1 LRIVTHAPKQH
12 PEGQPGID
20 ELRFLVVEDH
30 GFQRWALAN
39 LLCDMGAKQVFSA
52 PDGQSALD
60 IIENADEAIDIIV
73 SDLDMPGMDGI
84 EFIRHVGSRKMP
96 GSIILASAL
105 DRSLIASVE
114 AMAKEYGVPLLA
126 ALQKPVTPKKIEWAI
141 RRYDGRACRHAA
153 PSRESHGFT
162 AEEIREGIERDQF
175 EPFFQAKVR
184 MSDATVAG
192 AEALARWKHPTKGLL
207 LAGAFMDSIHG
218 AELNERFA
226 TLMLRKAA
234 RACRTWTAVGR
245 PGTVSVNL
253 SLDALQDLAL
263 ADRLMA
269 CMAEHELQPKQMIL
283 EVTESA
289 AATPQSLENLS
300 RLRMKGFGLSI
311 DDYGTGYSSMEQLT
325 RIPFTELKIDRSFVT
340 HAGRQESA
348 KVILSSSLELARRL
362 KIKAVAEGVETQAD
376 WDLLVEL
383 GCDIAQ
389 GYYIAKPMAAEA
401 YLEWFRGWPRNER
414 DRVPCPA

>member
-1 LRIVTHAPKQH
+1 VTHSPKQH

-39 LLCDMGAKQVFSA
+39 LLSGLGAKQVFSA

-60 IIENADEAIDIIV
+60 IIENTHEAIDIIV

-114 AMAKEYGVPLLA
+114 AMAKEYGVHLLA

-141 RRYDGRACRHAA
+141 RRYDGRAGRHAA
-153 PSRESHGFT
+153 PSRELHGFT
-162 AEEIREGIERDQF
+162 ADEIREGIERDQF

-192 AEALARWKHPTKGLL
+192 AEALARWRHPTKGLL
-207 LAGAFMDSIHG
+207 LAGAFMDSIHD

-245 PGTVSVNL
+245 PGAVSVNL
-253 SLDALQDLAL
+253 SLDALEDLAL

-269 CMAEHELQPKQMIL
+269 CMAEHELPPKQMIL

-311 DDYGTGYSSMEQLT
+311 DDYGIGYSSMERLT
-325 RIPFTELKIDRSFVT
+325 RIAFTELKIDRSFVRNGL
-340 HAGRQESA
+340 AGGSNRAMLE
-348 KVILSSSLELARRL
+348 SSLEMARKL
-362 KIKAVAEGVETQAD
+362 GIPAVAEGVELQVE
-376 WDLLVEL
+376 WDLLREL
-383 GCDIAQ
+383 GCDLAQ
-389 GYYIAKPMAAEA
+389 GFMIARPIDEIA
-401 YLEWFRGWPRNER
+401 YLEWLRQSGPRS
-414 DRVPCPA
+414 